1 MHIKKCSYRTKL
13 LEQWLWHMGDPSC
26 GAQAVLRHVSAS
38 LHRRSCTGTHDT
50 RNGTFANPRISLNLT
65 HRKTG
70 IVQSKNDDIAL
81 RRRRGFNPVERNPE
95 PLRQLFGKGMPLPLR
110 LFQNGHR
117 WIAAVGRRKR
127 MGNKALG
134 RTKKLKHARRI
145 RKSPRDISRV
155 TVVSAQMLGKAAP
168 GITLD

>member
-95 PLRQLFGKGMPLPLR
+95 PLRHLVGKGVAFPFR
-110 LFQNGHR
+110 LFHIAQR
-117 WIAAVGRRKR
+117 WLTAVGRRKR
-127 MGNKALG
+127 IGNKALG
-134 RTKKLKHARRI
+134 RAKKLKHTRRI
-145 RKSPRDISRV
+145 RKSDS
-155 TVVSAQMLGKAAP
+155 LGN
-168 GITLD
+168 G